1 MPKKYVPRPEAA
13 VTLVVPDD
21 DAPQKAPETP
31 EAPIGDAGALYRHA
45 RALLFTD
52 TDRAERELL
61 ASAEAG
67 CADAML
73 WLGQS
78 YYSGMIL
85 QKDPAAAALWFKKAA
100 EAGDERGD
108 YWLGRCHLRGVGVK
122 RSEYQ
127 ARLRFERAAAK
138 DFPPALFWAGW
149 CAFFGRGQKA
159 DPPKGF
165 AFFRKGAFLGYA
177 PCVYAL
183 GYCFEG
189 GRTVPK
195 SFSTAVNLYRRAGK
209 LGFPLAW
216 EKLGDLYAREG
227 ARFDPERAKKYYLLA
242 YRAGIT
248 RDKAKAAKV
257 GETKDK
263 R

>member
-1 MPKKYVPRPEAA
+1 MFAA
-13 VTLVVPDD
+13 
-21 DAPQKAPETP
+21 
-31 EAPIGDAGALYRHA
+31 
-45 RALLFTD
+45 
-52 TDRAERELL
+52 L
-61 ASAEAG
+61 ASESWSSTWSLLSDGVA
-67 CADAML
+67 
-73 WLGQS
+73 
-78 YYSGMIL
+78 IL
-85 QKDPAAAALWFKKAA
+85 IIAVL
-100 EAGDERGD
+100 
-108 YWLGRCHLRGVGVK
+108 LL
-122 RSEYQ
+122 
-127 ARLRFERAAAK
+127 L
-138 DFPPALFWAGW
+138 
-149 CAFFGRGQKA
+149 
-159 DPPKGF
+159 
-165 AFFRKGAFLGYA
+165 GAFLGYA
-177 PCVYAL
+177 PCVYVL